1 MTPKRAGTLFF
12 VIILSY
18 MGMIFILS
26 GLNAFIPEL
35 LDILPSTLM
44 SEGSVLLPTLIF
56 ALCTPA
62 LFRDM
67 FPFRRIKLPTVFLAA
82 VMTFTLF
89 PVVIFVNSLSMLFV
103 DNTAELLSGDVTKE
117 PIWSMILLI
126 GIVGPFI
133 EETVFRGYLFQSF
146 RVTGRIMGSVVLSAV
161 LFGLMHMNINQA
173 CYAAVLGIFLA
184 LAAEA
189 SGSVFASMI
198 IHMLFNSVEILLM
211 YLAADLQSAVGAA
224 GGSGM
229 GETADDILASAL
241 GGYSGSLLVPIIV
254 FGVLSVIGIIL
265 SVLLLHAMA
274 AIEGRPF
281 GRRRTQPVYEEL
293 QQNPGAEKPEAVQK
307 PKRAVLASVPL
318 VFGMAISI
326 AYMIAMEIFT

>member
-35 LDILPSTLM
+35 LNILPSTLM

-89 PVVIFVNSLSMLFV
+89 PVVIFVNSVSMLFV
-103 DNTAELLSGDVTKE
+103 DNTVELLSGDVTSE
-117 PIWSMILLI
+117 PMWSMLLLI

-146 RVTGRIMGSVVLSAV
+146 RTTGRVMGSVIVSAL
-161 LFGLMHMNINQA
+161 LFGMMHMNINQA
-173 CYAAVLGIFLA
+173 CYAAVLGVFLA

-198 IHMLFNSVEILLM
+198 IHMLFNSTEVLLM
-211 YLAADLQSAVGAA
+211 YTAADLQNAFGSA
-224 GGSGM
+224 GGSGI
-229 GETADDILASAL
+229 GEAADDIFQSAL
-241 GGYSGSLLVPIIV
+241 GLIQRFASCADHCVRHPERDRHHTQYPAAACDSGD
-254 FGVLSVIGIIL
+254 
-265 SVLLLHAMA
+265 
-274 AIEGRPF
+274 
-281 GRRRTQPVYEEL
+281 RRQTVRTKTD
-293 QQNPGAEKPEAVQK
+293 ACC
-307 PKRAVLASVPL
+307 
-318 VFGMAISI
+318 I
-326 AYMIAMEIFT
+326 